1 MESREEEEVTR
12 RWKAERELEVE
23 KERERERTGRGLG
36 IGMGMGMIEGIRRD
50 EEMAVAPGKKRR
62 MVDRGERDVVE
73 IVGEDEEERISIR
86 NDRTAVTTGRKR
98 KGRA

>member
-1 MESREEEEVTR
+1 MTR

-23 KERERERTGRGLG
+23 KERERERRGLG
-36 IGMGMGMIEGIRRD
+36 MGLIEGVGRD
-50 EEMAVAPGKKRR
+50 EELVMAAPGKKRK
-62 MVDRGERDVVE
+62 MIDRGEREVVE
-73 IVGEDEEERISIR
+73 IVEEHDEGIAIR